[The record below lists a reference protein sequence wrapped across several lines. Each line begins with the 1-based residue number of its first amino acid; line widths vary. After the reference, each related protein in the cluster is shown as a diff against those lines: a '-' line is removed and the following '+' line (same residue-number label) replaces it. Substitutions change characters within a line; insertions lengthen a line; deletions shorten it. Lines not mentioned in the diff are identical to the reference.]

1 MNPWHDARLLN
12 LVANMLFALTLAACL
27 ATGLWWVS
35 QRPAFALRVIEVEPG
50 SGGDFRH
57 VSDTVLRSIVV
68 RSVRGNFFSTALA
81 DVRAVFETVPWVRRA
96 TVRRV
101 WPDGLAVAI
110 EEHRPLAIWG
120 DGRLVNTFGE
130 LFSANLG
137 EAEDDGPLPHF
148 SGPPGTE
155 VQVARRFAELRQAVA
170 PLGVAPV
177 AIALSDRHAWTLK
190 LDDGTTLLLG
200 RDQGIPIDRRLARWV
215 ETYPQVKAQ
224 LNRRAE
230 LVDLR
235 YPNGFAIR
243 SLAMLDEE
251 LAQEPG
257 LEKAPE
263 RGKGKAAERK
273 AR

>member
-12 LVANMLFALTLAACL
+12 LLANLLFGATLFACMASAV
-27 ATGLWWVS
+27 WWVS
-35 QRPAFALRVIEVEPG
+35 QRPAFTLHKVEVEASPG
-50 SGGDFRH
+50 HELRH
-57 VSDTVLRSIVV
+57 VSPTVLRATVE
-68 RSVRGNFFSTALA
+68 REVRGNFFSTRLGE
-81 DVRAVFETVPWVRRA
+81 VRAVFESVPWVRRA
-96 TVRRV
+96 SVQRV
-101 WPDGLAVAI
+101 WPDGLIVEL
-110 EEHRPLAIWG
+110 EEHRALALWG

-137 EAEDDGPLPHF
+137 EAEENGPLPQF

-155 VQVARRFAELRQAVA
+155 MHVARRFDELGRVLA
-170 PLGVAPV
+170 PLGVRPQAL
-177 AIALSDRHAWTLK
+177 ALSDRHAWTLK

-215 ETYPQVKAQ
+215 ETYPQVMVQ

-230 LVDLR
+230 LIDLR

-243 SLAMLDEE
+243 SLALLADE
-251 LAQEPG
+251 QE
-257 LEKAPE
+257 
-263 RGKGKAAERK
+263 AET